1 MLRLFLLFTIV
12 PAVELYLLLQLG
24 AVIGPTW
31 TFALVVA
38 TGILGSWLAKRE
50 GLGLMRQLLDELNQG
65 IPPGTRL
72 MEGVLVLVGS
82 VLLITP
88 GVITD
93 LAGLVLIAPPTRQ
106 WLAPRALAYLA
117 QRFEIRGSVGPARH
131 GRPEPDR
138 TPFANPFDDLP

>member
-12 PAVELYLLLQLG
+12 PAVELYLLLQIG
-24 AVIGPTW
+24 SVVGPTW
-31 TFALVVA
+31 TFLMVVA
-38 TGILGSWLAKRE
+38 VGILGSWLAKRE

-65 IPPGTRL
+65 IPPGARL

-88 GVITD
+88 GVLTD
-93 LAGLVLIAPPTRQ
+93 VMGIALIAPPSRR
-106 WLAPRALAYLA
+106 WLAPRVLAYLA
-117 QRFEIRGSVGPARH
+117 QRFEIRGSVGPARP
-131 GRPEPDR
+131 GRPEPER